1 MSRLIIIAN
10 RLPVSITER
19 NGELILNPSAG
30 GLATGLNSLKS
41 NHEVHWIGWPGIN
54 TSKKEKQQAITK
66 KLEALNMTPV
76 FVPKDKF
83 SGYYN
88 GFSNSTL
95 WPLFHYFQQY
105 SDFYERTWRD
115 YQYVNYLFAEQLFK
129 TTNADDIF
137 WVQDYHLMLVPQLI
151 RQQYKQ
157 ASIGFFLHIPFP
169 TYELL
174 RTMPKRR
181 ELLNGVLGADLI
193 GFHTHDY
200 TRHFISAVRRILG
213 HEHHFLGRIRLEDRV
228 VEVDS
233 FPMGI
238 DYDKYADAAKKP
250 AVLKEVKR
258 YKKEIGD
265 VKIIITIDRLD
276 YSKGLPQRVR
286 AFKLFLEKY
295 PEFQGKVS
303 MVMIVVPSRDNI
315 KHYNALK
322 EELDKRVGGIN
333 SKYGNI
339 SWTPVHYYY
348 RSISFNRLIA
358 WYKVAPIAL
367 ITPFR
372 DGMNLVAKEYIA
384 AKDDGKGVLI
394 LSEMAGASKE
404 MVSALQVNPNNLHH
418 IADSIYKA
426 LVMKEDEII
435 DNARAMQKVVKR
447 NNVNRWAS
455 IFLDNLLEVRESSL
469 QILKNHFDE
478 EKEAVLLK
486 EYAQAK
492 QRLIL
497 LDYDGTLVNFRANPN
512 SARPTKSVYTAI
524 EKLSNDANNRVVII
538 SGRDKETL
546 GKWFGKYA
554 IDLVA
559 EHGAWHRSV
568 EGEWVQFN
576 HLNVEWKQSLAPL
589 IQKYVDRTPGSFI
602 EEKNYSLAWHYRKT
616 DPGLAEIRQHELIE
630 QLSQFIVGKGLHVM
644 EGNKVLEV
652 KNDEINK
659 GKATLRLIEN
669 KAYDFVLAIG
679 DDYTDEDTFK
689 ALPNDAYTLKVGF
702 TETVARYNINAVE
715 NVVSLL
721 QKMSKNPPS

>member
-1 MSRLIIIAN
+1 MSRLIIISN
-10 RLPVSITER
+10 RLPVTISER
-19 NGELILNPSAG
+19 NGELTLNPSAG
-30 GLATGLNSLKS
+30 GLATGLNSLKAER
-41 NHEVHWIGWPGIN
+41 EVHWIGWPGIN
-54 TSKKEKQQAITK
+54 TSNKNKQQAITE
-66 KLEALNMTPV
+66 KLEALQMTPV
-76 FVPKDKF
+76 FIPKDKF

-115 YQYVNYLFAEQLFK
+115 YQFVNYLFAEQIFK
-129 TTNADDIF
+129 TAKEDDVF
-137 WVQDYHLMLVPQLI
+137 WVQDYQLMLVPQLI
-151 RQQYKQ
+151 RQQYPQ

-200 TRHFISAVRRILG
+200 VRHFISAVSRILG
-213 HEHHFLGRIRLEDRV
+213 HDQHFLGRIRLEDRV
-228 VEVDS
+228 IEVDS

-238 DYDKYADAAKKP
+238 DYNKYADAVRKP
-250 AVLKEVKR
+250 AVIKEAAR

-265 VKIIITIDRLD
+265 VKIILTIDRLD

-315 KHYNALK
+315 KQYNALK
-322 EELDKRVGGIN
+322 EELDKRVGAIN

-339 SWTPVHYYY
+339 SWTPVQYYY

-358 WYKVAPIAL
+358 WYKTAPIAL

-384 AKDDGKGVLI
+384 TKDDGKGVLI
-394 LSEMAGASKE
+394 LSEMAGAAKE
-404 MVSALQVNPNNLHH
+404 LVSALQVNPNNLHH

-426 LVMKEDEII
+426 LKMDEEEQIESV
-435 DNARAMQKVVKR
+435 REMQKVLKR

-455 IFLDNLLEVRESSL
+455 IFLSNLLEVRESSKE
-469 QILKNHFDE
+469 ILKNYFDKGKE
-478 EKEAVLLK
+478 EELITN
-486 EYAQAK
+486 YNSAK
-492 QRLIL
+492 KRLIL
-497 LDYDGTLVNFRANPN
+497 LDYDGTLVNFRSNPN
-512 SARPTKSVYTAI
+512 SARPTKTLYAI
-524 EKLSNDANNRVVII
+524 LDKLSKETKNRVVII
-538 SGRDKETL
+538 SGRDKISLE
-546 GKWFGKYA
+546 KWFGKYK

-559 EHGAWHRSV
+559 EHGAWHKSID
-568 EGEWVQFN
+568 GNWKQFN
-576 HLNVEWKQSLAPL
+576 NINVEWKEFISPIFQ
-589 IQKYVDRTPGSFI
+589 QFVDRTPGSFV

-616 DPGLAEIRQHELIE
+616 DPDLANIRKHELME
-630 QLSQFIVGKGLHVM
+630 KLSYAITGKNLQVM

-659 GKATLRLIEN
+659 GRATLKLIKN
-669 KAYDFVLAIG
+669 QDFDFILAIG

-689 ALPNDAYTLKVGF
+689 VLPPEAYTLKVGF
-702 TETVARYNINAVE
+702 SETVAKYNINSVE
-715 NVVSLL
+715 HVISLL
-721 QKMSKNPPS
+721 TKIM

>member
-1 MSRLIIIAN
+1 MSRLIIISN
-10 RLPVSITER
+10 RLPVTISER
-19 NGELILNPSAG
+19 NGELILNQSAG
-30 GLATGLNSLKS
+30 GLATGLNSLNS
-41 NHEVHWIGWPGIN
+41 DREVHWIGWPGIN
-54 TSKKEKQQAITK
+54 TSKKEKQAAITQ

-76 FVPKDKF
+76 FIPKDKF

-105 SDFYERTWRD
+105 SDFYESTWRD
-115 YQYVNYLFAEQLFK
+115 YQYVNYLFAEQIFK
-129 TTNADDIF
+129 SAKEDDVF

-151 RQQYKQ
+151 RQQYSK

-200 TRHFISAVRRILG
+200 VRHFISAVRRILG

-228 VEVDS
+228 VDVDS

-238 DYDKYADAAKKP
+238 DYEKYSEAVHKP
-250 AVLKEVKR
+250 AVIKEVKR
-258 YKKEIGD
+258 FKKELGD
-265 VKIIITIDRLD
+265 VKIILTIDRLD

-295 PEFQGKVS
+295 PEYQGKVS

-315 KHYNALK
+315 KHYNTLK
-322 EELDKRVGGIN
+322 EELDKRVGSIN

-339 SWTPVHYYY
+339 SWTPVRYYY
-348 RSISFNRLIA
+348 RAITFNRLIA
-358 WYKVAPIAL
+358 WYKVSPIAL

-384 AKDDGKGVLI
+384 TKDDGKGVLI
-394 LSEMAGASKE
+394 LSEMAGAAKE
-404 MVSALQVNPNNLHH
+404 LVSALQVNPNNLHH

-426 LVMKEDEII
+426 LEINEDEQVESI
-435 DNARAMQKVVKR
+435 REMQKVVKR

-455 IFLDNLLEVRESSL
+455 IFLTNLIEVRKSSIK
-469 QILKNHFDE
+469 ILENHFNE
-478 EKEAVLLK
+478 EKETTLLK
-486 EYAQAK
+486 DYNSAK
-492 QRLIL
+492 TRLIL
-497 LDYDGTLVNFRANPN
+497 LDYDGTLVNFRSNPN
-512 SARPTKSVYTAI
+512 SARPTKTVYETV
-524 EKLSNDANNRVVII
+524 EKLSKKASNRVVII
-538 SGRDKETL
+538 SGRDKEAL
-546 GKWFGKYA
+546 NKWFGKYK

-559 EHGAWHRSV
+559 EHGAWLRNV
-568 EGEWVQFN
+568 KGKWTQYN
-576 HLNVEWKQSLAPL
+576 NLNVEWKESLSP
-589 IQKYVDRTPGSFI
+589 IFQQFVDRTPGSFV

-616 DPGLAEIRQHELIE
+616 DPGLAEIRKHELME
-630 QLSQFIVGKGLHVM
+630 QLSHSITGKSLQVM

-659 GKATLRLIEN
+659 GKAALKLIKN
-669 KAYDFVLAIG
+669 KQYDFILAIG
-679 DDYTDEDTFK
+679 DDFTDEDTFK
-689 ALPNDAYTLKVGF
+689 ALPKEAYTLKVGF
-702 TETVARYNINAVE
+702 AETAAKFNINAVE
-715 NVVSLL
+715 NVISLL
-721 QKMSKNPPS
+721 QKMT

>member
-1 MSRLIIIAN
+1 MSRLIIISN
-10 RLPVSITER
+10 RLPISITER
-19 NGELILNPSAG
+19 NGELIMNPSAG

-41 NHEVHWIGWPGIN
+41 DREVHWIGWPGIN
-54 TSKKEKQQAITK
+54 TSKKEKQLAITE

-115 YQYVNYLFAEQLFK
+115 YQYVNYLFAEQIFK
-129 TTNADDIF
+129 TAKEDDIF

-151 RQQYKQ
+151 RQQFKQ

-200 TRHFISAVRRILG
+200 VRHFISAVRRILG

-228 VEVDS
+228 VEIDS

-238 DYDKYADAAKKP
+238 DYDKYADAVKKA
-250 AVLKEVKR
+250 AVKKEIKR
-258 YKKEIGD
+258 YEKEIGD
-265 VKIIITIDRLD
+265 LKIILTIDRLD

-322 EELDKRVGGIN
+322 EELDKRVGSIN
-333 SKYGNI
+333 SKYGTI
-339 SWTPVHYYY
+339 SWTPVRYYY
-348 RSISFNRLIA
+348 RAISFNRLIA

-384 AKDDGKGVLI
+384 TKDDGKGVLI
-394 LSEMAGASKE
+394 LSEMAGAAKE
-404 MVSALQVNPNNLHH
+404 LVSALQVNPNNLHH
-418 IADSIYKA
+418 IADSIYHA
-426 LVMKEDEII
+426 LVMEEEEMVE
-435 DNARAMQKVVKR
+435 NVRLMQKVAKR

-455 IFLDNLLEVRESSL
+455 IFLSNLLDVHESSL
-469 QILKNHFDE
+469 KILKNHFDDV
-478 EKEAVLLK
+478 KETKLLSDYSK
-486 EYAQAK
+486 AN

-512 SARPTKSVYTAI
+512 SARPTKTVYTTI
-524 EKLSNDANNRVVII
+524 DKLSKQPNNRVVII

-546 GKWFGKYA
+546 DNWFGKYK

-559 EHGAWHRSV
+559 EHGAWHKPIN
-568 EGEWVQFN
+568 GNWLQYN
-576 HLNVEWKQSLAPL
+576 QLNVEWKQSISPL
-589 IQKYVDRTPGSFI
+589 IQQFVDRTPGSFM

-616 DPGLAEIRQHELIE
+616 DPGLAEIRRHELID
-630 QLSQFIVGKGLHVM
+630 QLNQFITGKNLQVM

-652 KNDEINK
+652 KNDQINK

-669 KAYDFVLAIG
+669 HSYDFILAIG
-679 DDYTDEDTFK
+679 DDHTDEDTFK
-689 ALPNDAYTLKVGF
+689 ALPENAVTLKVGF
-702 TETVARYNINAVE
+702 TETAAKYNINAVE
-715 NVVSLL
+715 HVIGLL
-721 QKMSKNPPS
+721 QKMSKI

>member
-1 MSRLIIIAN
+1 MSRLIIISN
-10 RLPVSITER
+10 RLPVSISER

-41 NHEVHWIGWPGIN
+41 EREVHWIGWPGIN
-54 TSKKEKQQAITK
+54 TSKKEKQQAITE

-115 YQYVNYLFAEQLFK
+115 YQYVNYLFAQQIFK
-129 TTNADDIF
+129 TAKADDIF

-151 RQQYKQ
+151 RQQYPQ

-169 TYELL
+169 TFELL

-200 TRHFISAVRRILG
+200 VRHFISAVRRILG
-213 HEHHFLGRIRLEDRV
+213 HEHHFLGRIRLEDRI

-238 DYDKYADAAKKP
+238 DYNKYADAVHKP
-250 AVLKEVKR
+250 AVIKEVKR
-258 YKKEIGD
+258 YKKELGD
-265 VKIIITIDRLD
+265 IKIILTIDRLD

-295 PEFQGKVS
+295 PEYQGKVS

-322 EELDKRVGGIN
+322 EELDKRVGSIN
-333 SKYGNI
+333 SKYGSI

-358 WYKVAPIAL
+358 WYKMAPIAL

-384 AKDDGKGVLI
+384 TKDDGKGVLI
-394 LSEMAGASKE
+394 LSEMAGAAKE
-404 MVSALQVNPNNLHH
+404 LVSALQVNPNNLHD
-418 IADSIYKA
+418 IADSIYYA
-426 LVMKEDEII
+426 LEMDEEEKIEHI
-435 DNARAMQKVVKR
+435 RSMQKVAKR
-447 NNVNRWAS
+447 NNVNRWAT
-455 IFLDNLLEVRESSL
+455 IFLSNLLKVRQSSV
-469 QILKNHFDE
+469 QILKNHFDQI
-478 EKEAVLLK
+478 KEDDLLK
-486 EYAQAK
+486 KYHSSSK
-492 QRLIL
+492 RLIL

-512 SARPTKSVYTAI
+512 SARPTKTVYSTI
-524 EKLSNDANNRVVII
+524 ENLSNIKENRVVII
-538 SGRDKETL
+538 SGRDKEAL
-546 GKWFGKYA
+546 DKWFGTYN
-554 IDLVA
+554 IDLIA
-559 EHGAWHRSV
+559 EHGAWHRPV
-568 EGEWVQFN
+568 GGEWKKYNNLNTDWKETLSPIIQQF
-576 HLNVEWKQSLAPL
+576 
-589 IQKYVDRTPGSFI
+589 VDRTPGSFV
-602 EEKNYSLAWHYRKT
+602 EEKNYSIAWHYRKT
-616 DPGLAEIRQHELIE
+616 DPGLAEIRKHELME
-630 QLSQFIVGKGLHVM
+630 QLSHSITGKNLQVM
-644 EGNKVLEV
+644 EGNKVVEV

-659 GKATLRLIEN
+659 GKAAIRLIDGNVYE
-669 KAYDFVLAIG
+669 FILAIG
-679 DDYTDEDTFK
+679 DDHTDEDTFK
-689 ALPNDAYTLKVGF
+689 ALPTDAITLKVGF
-702 TETVARYNINAVE
+702 TETAAKYNINAVE
-715 NVVSLL
+715 NVISLL
-721 QKMSKNPPS
+721 AKLI

>member
-1 MSRLIIIAN
+1 MARLIIISN

-19 NGELILNPSAG
+19 NGELIMNPSAG

-41 NHEVHWIGWPGIN
+41 DREVHWIGWPGIN
-54 TSKKEKQQAITK
+54 TSKKEKQLAITE
-66 KLEALNMTPV
+66 KLKTLNMVPV
-76 FVPKDKF
+76 FIPKDKF

-105 SDFYERTWRD
+105 SDFYEHTWRD
-115 YQYVNYLFAEQLFK
+115 YQFVNYLFAEKIFK
-129 TTNADDIF
+129 TTNEDDIF

-169 TYELL
+169 TFELL

-200 TRHFISAVRRILG
+200 VRHFISAVRRILG

-238 DYDKYADAAKKP
+238 DYHKYADAVKKP
-250 AVLKEVKR
+250 AVKKEVKR
-258 YKKEIGD
+258 YEKEIGD
-265 VKIIITIDRLD
+265 KKIILTIDRLD

-295 PEFQGKVS
+295 PKFQGKVS

-315 KHYNALK
+315 KHYNTLK
-322 EELDKRVGGIN
+322 EELDKRVGSIN

-339 SWTPVHYYY
+339 SWTPVQYYY

-384 AKDDGKGVLI
+384 TKDDGKGVLI
-394 LSEMAGASKE
+394 LSEMAGAAKE

-426 LVMKEDEII
+426 LEMDEDEQVEHM
-435 DNARAMQKVVKR
+435 RA
-447 NNVNRWAS
+447 
-455 IFLDNLLEVRESSL
+455 
-469 QILKNHFDE
+469 
-478 EKEAVLLK
+478 
-486 EYAQAK
+486 
-492 QRLIL
+492 
-497 LDYDGTLVNFRANPN
+497 
-512 SARPTKSVYTAI
+512 
-524 EKLSNDANNRVVII
+524 
-538 SGRDKETL
+538 
-546 GKWFGKYA
+546 
-554 IDLVA
+554 
-559 EHGAWHRSV
+559 
-568 EGEWVQFN
+568 
-576 HLNVEWKQSLAPL
+576 
-589 IQKYVDRTPGSFI
+589 
-602 EEKNYSLAWHYRKT
+602 
-616 DPGLAEIRQHELIE
+616 
-630 QLSQFIVGKGLHVM
+630 
-644 EGNKVLEV
+644 
-652 KNDEINK
+652 
-659 GKATLRLIEN
+659 
-669 KAYDFVLAIG
+669 
-679 DDYTDEDTFK
+679 
-689 ALPNDAYTLKVGF
+689 
-702 TETVARYNINAVE
+702 
-715 NVVSLL
+715 
-721 QKMSKNPPS
+721 

>member
-1 MSRLIIIAN
+1 MSRLIIVSN
-10 RLPVSITER
+10 RLPVSISER
-19 NGELILNPSAG
+19 NGELTLNPSAG
-30 GLATGLNSLKS
+30 GLATGLNSLS
-41 NHEVHWIGWPGIN
+41 SEREVHWIGWPGIN
-54 TSKKEKQQAITK
+54 TSKKEKQQAITE
-66 KLEALNMTPV
+66 KLEDLNMTPV
-76 FVPKDKF
+76 FIPKDKF

-105 SDFYERTWRD
+105 SDYYERTWRD
-115 YQYVNYLFAEQLFK
+115 YQFVNYLFAEQIFK
-129 TTNADDIF
+129 TAKEDDIF

-151 RQQYKQ
+151 RQKFAQ

-200 TRHFISAVRRILG
+200 ARHFLSAVRRILG
-213 HEHHFLGRIRLEDRV
+213 HDSHFLGRIRLEDRV
-228 VEVDS
+228 IEVDS

-238 DYDKYADAAKKP
+238 DYDKYADAVKKP
-250 AVLKEVKR
+250 AVIKEVKR
-258 YKKEIGD
+258 YQEEMGD
-265 VKIIITIDRLD
+265 VKIILTIDRLD

-315 KHYNALK
+315 KHYNSLK
-322 EELDKRVGGIN
+322 EELDKRVGSIN

-339 SWTPVHYYY
+339 SWTPVLYYY

-358 WYKVAPIAL
+358 WYKVSPIAL

-384 AKDDGKGVLI
+384 TKDDGKGVLI
-394 LSEMAGASKE
+394 LSEMAGAAKE

-418 IADSIYKA
+418 IADSIYQA
-426 LVMKEDEII
+426 LEMDDEEKIERVQT
-435 DNARAMQKVVKR
+435 DQKVIRR

-455 IFLDNLLEVRESSL
+455 IFLDNLLEVRESSAE
-469 QILKNHFDE
+469 ILKNHFDE
-478 EKEAVLLK
+478 AKEKELL
-486 EYAQAK
+486 AK
-492 QRLIL
+492 YGSSKTRLIL
-497 LDYDGTLVNFRANPN
+497 LDYDGTLVNFRSNPN
-512 SARPTKSVYTAI
+512 SARPTKTVYSTI
-524 EKLSNDANNRVVII
+524 EKLSSDKKNRVVII
-538 SGRDKETL
+538 SGRDRDAL
-546 GKWFGKYA
+546 DKWFGKYS

-559 EHGAWHRSV
+559 EHGAWHRPV
-568 EGEWVQFN
+568 GKKWDQYN
-576 HLNVEWKQSLAPL
+576 HINTDWKESLAPV
-589 IQKYVDRTPGSFI
+589 IQQFVDRTPGSFM

-616 DPGLAEIRQHELIE
+616 DPGLAEIRKHELME
-630 QLSQFIVGKGLHVM
+630 SLSHSITGKNLQVM

-652 KNDEINK
+652 KNDDVNK
-659 GKATLRLIEN
+659 GKATSRLIKN
-669 KAYDFVLAIG
+669 KSFDFILAIG
-679 DDYTDEDTFK
+679 DDHTDEDTFK
-689 ALPNDAYTLKVGF
+689 SLPSDAITLKVGF
-702 TETVARYNINAVE
+702 SETAAKYNINSVE
-715 NVVSLL
+715 HVISLL
-721 QKMSKNPPS
+721 GKMT

>member
-1 MSRLIIIAN
+1 MSRLIIISN
-10 RLPVSITER
+10 RLPVTISER

-30 GLATGLNSLKS
+30 GLATGLNSLKAER
-41 NHEVHWIGWPGIN
+41 EVHWIGWPGIN
-54 TSKKEKQQAITK
+54 TSKKEKRLAITE

-76 FVPKDKF
+76 FIPKDKF

-115 YQYVNYLFAEQLFK
+115 YQYVNYLFAEQIFK
-129 TTNADDIF
+129 STKEDDIF
-137 WVQDYHLMLVPQLI
+137 WVQDYQLMLVPQLI
-151 RQQYKQ
+151 RQQYPQ

-174 RTMPKRR
+174 RTMPKRK

-200 TRHFISAVRRILG
+200 VRHFISAVSRILG
-213 HEHHFLGRIRLEDRV
+213 HDQHFLGRIRLEDRV
-228 VEVDS
+228 IEVDS

-238 DYDKYADAAKKP
+238 DYDKYADAVHKP
-250 AVLKEVKR
+250 AVVKEVKR

-265 VKIIITIDRLD
+265 VKIILTIDRLD

-315 KHYNALK
+315 KHYNTLK
-322 EELDKRVGGIN
+322 EELDKRVGSIN
-333 SKYGNI
+333 SKYGTI
-339 SWTPVHYYY
+339 SWTPVQYYY
-348 RSISFNRLIA
+348 RSVTFNRLIA
-358 WYKVAPIAL
+358 WYKTAPIAL

-384 AKDDGKGVLI
+384 TKDDGKGSLI
-394 LSEMAGASKE
+394 LSEMAGAAKE
-404 MVSALQVNPNNLHH
+404 LVSALQVNPNDLHH
-418 IADSIYKA
+418 IADTIYQA
-426 LVMKEDEII
+426 LTMGEEEQIENVRE
-435 DNARAMQKVVKR
+435 MQKVLKR

-455 IFLDNLLEVRESSL
+455 IFLDNLLEVRESSKK
-469 QILKNHFDE
+469 ILKNHFDAKK
-478 EKEAVLLK
+478 EKELITT
-486 EYAQAK
+486 YDSAK
-492 QRLIL
+492 KRLFL
-497 LDYDGTLVNFRANPN
+497 LDYDGTLVNFRSNPN
-512 SARPTKSVYTAI
+512 SARPTKMLYATI
-524 EKLSNDANNRVVII
+524 DKLSKEAKNRVVII
-538 SGRDKETL
+538 SGRDKASLE
-546 GKWFGKYA
+546 KWFGTYK
-554 IDLVA
+554 IDLIA
-559 EHGAWHRSV
+559 EHGAWHKNRS
-568 EGEWVQFN
+568 GNWKQYN
-576 HLNVEWKQSLAPL
+576 HINVEWKESIATIFQ
-589 IQKYVDRTPGSFI
+589 QFVDRTPGSFV

-616 DPGLAEIRQHELIE
+616 DPDLANIRKHELME
-630 QLSQFIVGKGLHVM
+630 KLSYAITGKNLQIM

-659 GKATLRLIEN
+659 GRATLKLID
-669 KAYDFVLAIG
+669 KQDFDFMLAIG

-689 ALPNDAYTLKVGF
+689 ALPPEAYTLKVGF
-702 TETVARYNINAVE
+702 SETAAKYNINAVE
-715 NVVSLL
+715 NVIALL
-721 QKMSKNPPS
+721 QKMSELSN

>member
-1 MSRLIIIAN
+1 MSRLIIISN

-19 NGELILNPSAG
+19 NGELIMNPSAG

-41 NHEVHWIGWPGIN
+41 DHEVHWIGWPGIN
-54 TSKKEKQQAITK
+54 TSKKEKQKAITE

-76 FVPKDKF
+76 FIPKDKF

-115 YQYVNYLFAEQLFK
+115 YQYVNYLFAEQIFK
-129 TTNADDIF
+129 TAKEDDIF

-151 RQQYKQ
+151 RQKYKQ

-174 RTMPKRR
+174 RTMPKRK

-200 TRHFISAVRRILG
+200 ARHFLSAVRRIIG
-213 HEHHFLGRIRLEDRV
+213 YEHHFLGRIRLEDRV

-238 DYDKYADAAKKP
+238 DYDKYADAVQKT
-250 AVLKEVKR
+250 AVKKEVKR
-258 YKKEIGD
+258 YEKEIGD
-265 VKIIITIDRLD
+265 VKIVLTIDRLD

-322 EELDKRVGGIN
+322 EELDKRVGSIN

-348 RSISFNRLIA
+348 RSVSFNKLIA

-384 AKDDGKGVLI
+384 TKDDGKGVLI

-404 MVSALQVNPNNLHH
+404 LVSALQVNPNNLHH

-426 LVMKEDEII
+426 LEMDEDEQIENI
-435 DNARAMQKVVKR
+435 RLMQKVVKR

-455 IFLDNLLEVRESSL
+455 IFLDNLLEVRESSS
-469 QILKNHFDE
+469 QILKNQFDE
-478 EKEAVLLK
+478 PKEKELLDK
-486 EYAQAK
+486 YSASNS
-492 QRLIL
+492 RLIL

-512 SARPTKSVYTAI
+512 SARPTKTVHTAI
-524 EKLSNDANNRVVII
+524 DKLSKDKKNRVVII
-538 SGRDKETL
+538 SGRDRDDLEN
-546 GKWFGKYA
+546 WFGKYN

-559 EHGAWHRSV
+559 EHGAWHRTAK
-568 EGEWVQFN
+568 GKWNQYTK
-576 HLNVEWKQSLAPL
+576 LNTEWKEELAPI
-589 IQKYVDRTPGSFI
+589 IQQFVDRTPGSFI

-616 DPGLAEIRQHELIE
+616 DPGLAEIRKHELME
-630 QLSQFIVGKGLHVM
+630 QLSHSITGKNLQVM

-659 GKATLRLIEN
+659 GKAATRLIEN
-669 KAYDFVLAIG
+669 NSYDFMLAIG
-679 DDYTDEDTFK
+679 DDFTDEDTFK
-689 ALPNDAYTLKVGF
+689 ALPKTAITLKVGF
-702 TETVARYNINAVE
+702 TETAAKYNINAVE
-715 NVVSLL
+715 NVIALL
-721 QKMSKNPPS
+721 QNMNKATK

>member
-1 MSRLIIIAN
+1 MSRLIIISN
-10 RLPVSITER
+10 RLPVTISER

-30 GLATGLNSLKS
+30 GLATGLNSLNS
-41 NHEVHWIGWPGIN
+41 DREVHWIGWPGIN
-54 TSKKEKQQAITK
+54 TSKKEKQAAITQ

-76 FVPKDKF
+76 FIPKDKF

-105 SDFYERTWRD
+105 SDFYESTWRD
-115 YQYVNYLFAEQLFK
+115 YQYVNYLFAEQIFK
-129 TTNADDIF
+129 TAKEDDVF

-151 RQQYKQ
+151 RQQYSK

-200 TRHFISAVRRILG
+200 VRHFISAVRRILG

-228 VEVDS
+228 VDVDS

-238 DYDKYADAAKKP
+238 DYKKYSEAVHKP
-250 AVLKEVKR
+250 AVIKEVKR
-258 YKKEIGD
+258 YKKELGD
-265 VKIIITIDRLD
+265 VKIILTIDRLD

-295 PEFQGKVS
+295 PEYQGKVS

-315 KHYNALK
+315 KHYNTLK
-322 EELDKRVGGIN
+322 EELDKRVGSIN

-339 SWTPVHYYY
+339 SWTPVRYYY
-348 RSISFNRLIA
+348 RAITFNRLIA
-358 WYKVAPIAL
+358 WYKVSPIAL

-384 AKDDGKGVLI
+384 TKDDGKGVLI
-394 LSEMAGASKE
+394 LSEMAGAAKE
-404 MVSALQVNPNNLHH
+404 LVSALQVNPNNLHH

-426 LVMKEDEII
+426 LEINEDEQVESI
-435 DNARAMQKVVKR
+435 REMQKVVKR

-455 IFLDNLLEVRESSL
+455 IFLTNLIEVRKSSIK
-469 QILKNHFDE
+469 ILENHFNE
-478 EKEAVLLK
+478 EKETTLLK
-486 EYAQAK
+486 DYNSAK
-492 QRLIL
+492 TRLIL
-497 LDYDGTLVNFRANPN
+497 LDYDGTLVNFRSNPN
-512 SARPTKSVYTAI
+512 SARPTKTVYETV
-524 EKLSNDANNRVVII
+524 EKLSKKASNRVVII
-538 SGRDKETL
+538 SGRDKEAL
-546 GKWFGKYA
+546 NKWFGKYK

-559 EHGAWHRSV
+559 EHGAWLRNV
-568 EGEWVQFN
+568 KGKWTQYN
-576 HLNVEWKQSLAPL
+576 NLNVEWKESLSP
-589 IQKYVDRTPGSFI
+589 IFQQFVDRTPGSFV

-616 DPGLAEIRQHELIE
+616 DPGLAEIRKHELME
-630 QLSQFIVGKGLHVM
+630 QLSHSITGKSLQVM

-659 GKATLRLIEN
+659 GKAALKLIKN
-669 KAYDFVLAIG
+669 KQYDFILAIG
-679 DDYTDEDTFK
+679 DDFTDEDTFK
-689 ALPNDAYTLKVGF
+689 ALPKEAYTLKVGF
-702 TETVARYNINAVE
+702 AETAAKFNINAVE
-715 NVVSLL
+715 NVISLL
-721 QKMSKNPPS
+721 QKMT

>member
-1 MSRLIIIAN
+1 MSRLIIISN

-41 NHEVHWIGWPGIN
+41 DREVHWIGWPGIN
-54 TSKKEKQQAITK
+54 TSKKEKQAAITK
-66 KLEALNMTPV
+66 KLKTLNMVPV
-76 FVPKDKF
+76 FIPKDKF

-105 SDFYERTWRD
+105 SDFYEHTWRD
-115 YQYVNYLFAEQLFK
+115 YQFVNYLFAEKIFK
-129 TTNADDIF
+129 TTNEDDIF

-169 TYELL
+169 TFELL

-200 TRHFISAVRRILG
+200 VRHFISAVRRILG
-213 HEHHFLGRIRLEDRV
+213 HEHHFLGRVRLEDRV

-238 DYDKYADAAKKP
+238 DYHKYADAVKKP
-250 AVLKEVKR
+250 AVKKEVKR
-258 YKKEIGD
+258 YEKEIGD
-265 VKIIITIDRLD
+265 KKIILTIDRLD

-295 PEFQGKVS
+295 PKFQGKVS

-315 KHYNALK
+315 KHYNTLK
-322 EELDKRVGGIN
+322 EELDKRVGSIN
-333 SKYGNI
+333 SKYGTI
-339 SWTPVHYYY
+339 SWTPVQYYY

-384 AKDDGKGVLI
+384 TKDDGKGVLI
-394 LSEMAGASKE
+394 LSEMAGAAKE

-426 LVMKEDEII
+426 LEMNEDEQVEHM
-435 DNARAMQKVVKR
+435 RAMQKVVKR

-469 QILKNHFDE
+469 KILKNHFDE
-478 EKEAVLLK
+478 EKEATLLTNYLK
-486 EYAQAK
+486 AK
-492 QRLIL
+492 KRLIL

-512 SARPTKSVYTAI
+512 SARPTKAVYSTI
-524 EKLSNDANNRVVII
+524 EKLCKEQKNKVVII

-546 GKWFGKYA
+546 GKWFGSYK
-554 IDLVA
+554 IDLIA
-559 EHGAWHRSV
+559 EHGAWHKSV

-576 HLNVEWKQSLAPL
+576 HLNVEWKTSLTPL
-589 IQKYVDRTPGSFI
+589 IQQFVDRTPGSFM

-616 DPGLAEIRQHELIE
+616 DPGLAEIRKHELIE
-630 QLSQFIVGKGLHVM
+630 QLSHFITGKSLQVM

-652 KNDEINK
+652 KNDEVNK

-669 KAYDFVLAIG
+669 NTYDFILAIG
-679 DDYTDEDTFK
+679 DDHTDEDTFK
-689 ALPNDAYTLKVGF
+689 ALPDNATTLKVGF
-702 TETVARYNINAVE
+702 SETAAKYNINAVE
-715 NVVSLL
+715 NVIALL
-721 QKMSKNPPS
+721 QKMAEN

>member
-1 MSRLIIIAN
+1 MSRLIIISN
-10 RLPVSITER
+10 RLPVSISER
-19 NGELILNPSAG
+19 NGELTLNPSAG

-41 NHEVHWIGWPGIN
+41 EREVHWIGWPGIN
-54 TSKKEKQQAITK
+54 TSKKEKQLAITE

-76 FVPKDKF
+76 FIPKDKF

-115 YQYVNYLFAEQLFK
+115 YQYVNYLFAEQIFK
-129 TTNADDIF
+129 TAKEDDIF

-151 RQQYKQ
+151 RQQFKQ

-200 TRHFISAVRRILG
+200 ARHFLSAVRRILG
-213 HEHHFLGRIRLEDRV
+213 HESHFLGRIRLEDRV
-228 VEVDS
+228 IEVDS

-238 DYDKYADAAKKP
+238 DYDKYANAVKKP
-250 AVLKEVKR
+250 AVIKEVKR
-258 YKKEIGD
+258 YQKEIGD
-265 VKIIITIDRLD
+265 VKIILTIDRLD

-322 EELDKRVGGIN
+322 EELDKRVGSIN

-348 RSISFNRLIA
+348 RAITFNRLIA
-358 WYKVAPIAL
+358 WYKLSPIAL

-384 AKDDGKGVLI
+384 TKDDGKGVLI
-394 LSEMAGASKE
+394 LSEMAGAAKE
-404 MVSALQVNPNNLHH
+404 LVSALQVNPNNLHH
-418 IADSIYKA
+418 IADSIYQA
-426 LVMKEDEII
+426 LEMDEEEKIESI
-435 DNARAMQKVVKR
+435 RSMQKVVKR

-455 IFLDNLLEVRESSL
+455 IFLDNLLEVRKSST

-478 EKEAVLLK
+478 AKEEELLAN
-486 EYAQAK
+486 YRSATT
-492 QRLIL
+492 RLIL
-497 LDYDGTLVNFRANPN
+497 LDYDGTLVNFRSNPN
-512 SARPTKSVYTAI
+512 SARPTKTVYTTI
-524 EKLSNDANNRVVII
+524 ERLSKDKKNRVVII
-538 SGRDKETL
+538 SGRDRDAL
-546 GKWFGKYA
+546 DMWFGKYS

-559 EHGAWHRSV
+559 EHGAWHRPV
-568 EGEWVQFN
+568 DKKWNQYN
-576 HLNVEWKQSLAPL
+576 NLNTEWKETLAPV
-589 IQKYVDRTPGSFI
+589 IQQFVDRTPGSFI

-616 DPGLAEIRQHELIE
+616 DPGLAEIRKHELME
-630 QLSQFIVGKGLHVM
+630 KLSHSITGKSLQVM
-644 EGNKVLEV
+644 EGHKVLEV

-659 GKATLRLIEN
+659 GKATSRLLKN
-669 KAYDFVLAIG
+669 KSYDFILAIG
-679 DDYTDEDTFK
+679 DDHTDEDTFK
-689 ALPNDAYTLKVGF
+689 ALPSNAITLKVGF
-702 TETVARYNINAVE
+702 SETTAKYNINSVE
-715 NVVSLL
+715 NVISLL
-721 QKMSKNPPS
+721 TKMT

>member
-1 MSRLIIIAN
+1 MSRLIIISN
-10 RLPVSITER
+10 RLPVSISER
-19 NGELILNPSAG
+19 NGELTLNPSAG
-30 GLATGLNSLKS
+30 GLATGLNSLNS
-41 NHEVHWIGWPGIN
+41 DREVHWIGWPGMN
-54 TSKKEKQQAITK
+54 TSKKDKQEAITQ
-66 KLEALNMTPV
+66 KLEELNMTPV
-76 FVPKDKF
+76 FIPKDKF

-105 SDFYERTWRD
+105 SDFYETTWRD
-115 YQYVNYLFAEQLFK
+115 YQYVNYLFAEQIFK
-129 TTNADDIF
+129 TAKEDDIF

-151 RQQYKQ
+151 RQQYSK

-200 TRHFISAVRRILG
+200 VRHFISAVRRILG

-228 VEVDS
+228 VDVDS

-238 DYDKYADAAKKP
+238 DYEKYSEAVHKP
-250 AVLKEVKR
+250 AVIKEVKR
-258 YKKEIGD
+258 YKKELGD
-265 VKIIITIDRLD
+265 VKIILTIDRLD

-295 PEFQGKVS
+295 PEYQGKVS

-315 KHYNALK
+315 KHYHTLK
-322 EELDKRVGGIN
+322 EELDKRVGSIN

-339 SWTPVHYYY
+339 SWTPVRYYY
-348 RSISFNRLIA
+348 RSITFNRLIA
-358 WYKVAPIAL
+358 WYKVSPSAF

-372 DGMNLVAKEYIA
+372 VGMNLVAKEYIA
-384 AKDDGKGVLI
+384 TKVDGRGVLI
-394 LSEMAGASKE
+394 LSEMAGAAKE

-426 LVMKEDEII
+426 LEMNEDDQVESI
-435 DNARAMQKVVKR
+435 REMQKVVKR

-455 IFLDNLLEVRESSL
+455 IFLTNLLEVRKSSVK
-469 QILKNHFDE
+469 ILENHFDD
-478 EKEAVLLK
+478 EKESTLLK
-486 EYAQAK
+486 DYKSAK
-492 QRLIL
+492 SKLIL
-497 LDYDGTLVNFRANPN
+497 LDYDGTLVNFRSNPN
-512 SARPTKSVYTAI
+512 SARPTKTVYETV
-524 EKLSNDANNRVVII
+524 EKLSKKTNNRVVII
-538 SGRDKETL
+538 SGRDKEAL
-546 GKWFGKYA
+546 DGWFGKYK

-559 EHGAWHRSV
+559 EHGAWHRDV
-568 EGEWVQFN
+568 KGKWTQYN
-576 HLNVEWKQSLAPL
+576 NLNVDWKNSLSP
-589 IQKYVDRTPGSFI
+589 IFQRFVDRTPGSFV

-616 DPGLAEIRQHELIE
+616 DPGLAEIRKHELME
-630 QLSQFIVGKGLHVM
+630 QLSHSITGKSLQVM

-659 GKATLRLIEN
+659 GKAALKLIKN
-669 KAYDFVLAIG
+669 NQYDFILAIG
-679 DDYTDEDTFK
+679 DDFTDEDTFK
-689 ALPNDAYTLKVGF
+689 ALPKEAYTLKVGF
-702 TETVARYNINAVE
+702 AETAAKYNINAVE
-715 NVVSLL
+715 NVISLL
-721 QKMSKNPPS
+721 QKMI